1 MGIAGRTLR
10 IALVLTATALAY
22 LTLSS
27 FWTVSR
33 TPTTPT
39 AAQLPAPS
47 AAIATTHSTGTR
59 TRYADAVP
67 VATAARSRYDDAP
80 ASARAPLPSTT
91 VAAAPQTESKSL
103 LSWPAKLAAMATIA
117 AIVIAV
123 HRRTT
128 RPES

>member
-1 MGIAGRTLR
+1 MGIAARTLR

-22 LTLSS
+22 FTLS

-80 ASARAPLPSTT
+80 ASFRTPLPSTVT
-91 VAAAPQTESKSL
+91 AAPPVEPKPL

-117 AIVIAV
+117 AIIIAV
-123 HRRTT
+123 HRRT
-128 RPES
+128 RPVA